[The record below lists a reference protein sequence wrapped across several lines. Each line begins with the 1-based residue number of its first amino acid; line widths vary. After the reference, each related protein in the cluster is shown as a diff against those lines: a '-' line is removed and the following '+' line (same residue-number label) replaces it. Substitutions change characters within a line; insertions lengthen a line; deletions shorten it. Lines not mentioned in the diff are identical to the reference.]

1 MQTLPPKDGK
11 VVSASST
18 NATMVRP
25 PSVVTNPPELL
36 VSSGA
41 LATSYQPN
49 AYAPLDQSFYYGG
62 YDNSNGNWG
71 EYSNYVNANNM
82 QIIPPNDFCWGKGDA
97 WKLQCRKMVLAAR
110 IHKANTEL
118 AVETGTKLQHQLSIT
133 SPRERKFLHNI
144 ADIYL
149 LLENDNSVQKR
160 YGLCLISAK
169 HLSRAYSGDSL
180 YVTIFAYKR
189 IGRHFVPDNS
199 IEQTLPP
206 KDEKVVSAS
215 STNATM
221 VRPPSVVTNPPK
233 LLVSSGA
240 LATSYQP
247 NAYAPLDQSFYYG
260 GYDNSN
266 GNWGEYSNYVNAN
279 NMQIIPPV
287 KKRLLKSQISLTEER
302 RKRNITLLVEEVM
315 AELEF
320 VTEED
325 AP

>member
-71 EYSNYVNANNM
+71 NIPTMSMPTTCRLYLQDEITTSVEYYFSKGTANLSLQNAV
-82 QIIPPNDFCWGKGDA
+82 G
-97 WKLQCRKMVLAAR
+97 
-110 IHKANTEL
+110 
-118 AVETGTKLQHQLSIT
+118 
-133 SPRERKFLHNI
+133 
-144 ADIYL
+144 
-149 LLENDNSVQKR
+149 
-160 YGLCLISAK
+160 LISAK

-279 NMQIIPPV
+279 NMQIIPP
-287 KKRLLKSQISLTEER
+287 E
-302 RKRNITLLVEEVM
+302 EEV
-315 AELEF
+315 AEITNLSNRGKKKKKHYI
-320 VTEED
+320 VS
-325 AP
+325 